1 MTMLWDR
8 TEIRTLKAIKDT
20 LGMNE
25 YEFDEL
31 LSATLPDDIK
41 LLISLKS

>member
-1 MTMLWDR
+1 MLWDR
-8 TEIRTLKAIKDT
+8 TEIRTLQAIRDT

-31 LSATLPDDIK
+31 LSATMPDDIK
-41 LLISLKS
+41 LLITLKS